1 MDFQMIAKTFLGLEE
16 VLAKEL
22 VELGAD
28 NVQLQRRAVSFTGDQ
43 AMLYKANL
51 HCRTA
56 SRILKPILTFRASDA
71 DEVYNQVK
79 QVEWEHYLSP
89 NSTFAVDS
97 TVYSDHF
104 RHSKFVTYRVKD
116 AIADY
121 FTERHGRRP
130 NVSVTNPQLMLNI
143 HIAQEQCT
151 LSLDSSGE
159 SLHKRGYRLDQT
171 EAPINEALAA
181 GMLLLAGWH
190 GQCNFIDPMC
200 GSGTLLVEA
209 ALIALNIP
217 PGIYRK
223 EFAFERWKDFDED
236 LFDTLYNDDSYERD
250 FPYFIY
256 GSDISPRAIKT
267 AEENVRAAG
276 LSRYIKL
283 KVSSLQKLNPPASN
297 CLIVTNPPYGERIT
311 SNNIFQLYADLG
323 TLLKHHFAGSTAWVI
338 SSHEECLKCIGLKP
352 SKKIRLLNGDLEC
365 QYCRYD
371 LFEGKRN
378 EYLREREEWRGRADD
393 RGDRRKYFPKT
404 FGNSK
409 K

>member
-79 QVEWEHYLSP
+79 QVEWERYLSP

-143 HIAQEQCT
+143 HNAM
-151 LSLDSSGE
+151 
-159 SLHKRGYRLDQT
+159 
-171 EAPINEALAA
+171 AA
-181 GMLLLAGWH
+181 
-190 GQCNFIDPMC
+190 DP
-200 GSGTLLVEA
+200 T
-209 ALIALNIP
+209 
-217 PGIYRK
+217 
-223 EFAFERWKDFDED
+223 
-236 LFDTLYNDDSYERD
+236 
-250 FPYFIY
+250 
-256 GSDISPRAIKT
+256 
-267 AEENVRAAG
+267 
-276 LSRYIKL
+276 
-283 KVSSLQKLNPPASN
+283 
-297 CLIVTNPPYGERIT
+297 
-311 SNNIFQLYADLG
+311 
-323 TLLKHHFAGSTAWVI
+323 
-338 SSHEECLKCIGLKP
+338 
-352 SKKIRLLNGDLEC
+352 
-365 QYCRYD
+365 
-371 LFEGKRN
+371 
-378 EYLREREEWRGRADD
+378 
-393 RGDRRKYFPKT
+393 
-404 FGNSK
+404 
-409 K
+409 